1 MQYSH
6 FLHQLRACAK
16 TRSQLQGKK
25 LHAQIIKIGLEQW
38 EPLPNNLIDMYGK
51 CGLLHAALHLF
62 DELPQRDPVSWA
74 SILTAHNQANLPHCT
89 LSIFPNMFTFDRLQ
103 PDNFVFATIF
113 KACGSLGAV
122 KQGKQIHAHF
132 VLSPFSDDDVVKS
145 SLVDMYSKCG
155 QLDDA
160 HWIFDSISWK
170 NSVCWTAMI
179 SGYARNGRSSE
190 AIELLQRMPVKDLFS
205 WTALIS
211 GIVQSGDSSDAIKLF
226 VQMQRE
232 GIRIIDPF
240 VLSSVVGASANLA
253 ALELGRQIH
262 CLVVVFGYESS
273 VFVSNALVDMYA
285 KCSDILAA
293 KDVFDKIPKRD
304 VVSWTTII
312 VGAAQH
318 GKAEDALTLFDE
330 MVLAGLK
337 PNEVTF
343 VGLIY
348 ACSHVGLV
356 DKGCHLFNSMTKD
369 YRINP
374 SLQHYTC
381 LLDLLSRSGH
391 LDDAENVIKTMP
403 FDPDEATWAAL
414 LSACKRYGN
423 SQRGI
428 GIANHLLSLN
438 PQEPSSY
445 ILLSNTYASAG
456 MWDYVSKVR
465 KLMAVTAVKKEPGY
479 SWVDLGKESWVFYAG
494 KTACQVK
501 EEIVGLLKDLDMEM
515 KRRGYVPDTSFVLQ
529 DLEEQ
534 EKEQQLFWHSER
546 LAVAYGLLKAVPGT
560 VIRVVKNLR
569 VCGDC
574 HTVLKFICSI
584 VGREIIVRDAN
595 RFHHFKDGKCSCC
608 DFW

>member
-1 MQYSH
+1 MQCSH

-16 TRSQLQGKK
+16 SQNLLQGKK
-25 LHAQIIKIGLEQW
+25 FHAQIIKTGLEQW

-51 CGLLHAALHLF
+51 CAILEAAFHLF
-62 DELPQRDPVSWA
+62 DELPQRDHVSWA
-74 SILTAHNQANLPHCT
+74 SILTAHNKANLPHRT
-89 LSIFPNMFTFDRLQ
+89 LSIFRNMFAFDQLQ
-103 PDNFVFATIF
+103 PDNFVFATVV

-122 KQGKQIHAHF
+122 KQGKQVHARF
-132 VLSPFSDDDVVKS
+132 VLSQFTDDDVVKS

-155 QLDDA
+155 LLDDA
-160 HWIFDSISWK
+160 RWVFDSISWK

-179 SGYARNGRSSE
+179 SGYARNGWTLE
-190 AIELLQRMPVKDLFS
+190 AVKLLQRMPMKDLFS

-211 GIVQSGDSSDAIKLF
+211 GIVQSGDGFDAIKLF
-226 VQMQRE
+226 IQMRRE
-232 GIRIIDPF
+232 GVQIIDPF

-293 KDVFDKIPKRD
+293 KDVFDKIHQRD

-318 GKAEDALTLFDE
+318 GKAEEALTLFDE
-330 MVLAGLK
+330 MILAGLK

-356 DKGCHLFNSMTKD
+356 DKGRHLFNSMIKE

-391 LDDAENVIKTMP
+391 LDEADNLIKTMP

-423 SQRGI
+423 IEMGI
-428 GIANHLLSLN
+428 RVSNHLLTLN
-438 PQEPSSY
+438 LQEPSSY
-445 ILLSNTYASAG
+445 ILLSSIYASAD

-465 KLMAVTAVKKEPGY
+465 KSMSVIAVKKEPGY
-479 SWVDLGKESWVFYAG
+479 SWVDLGKESQVFYAG
-494 KTACQVK
+494 ETTCHVK
-501 EEIVGLLKDLDMEM
+501 EEIFGLLKDLDMEM
-515 KRRGYVPDTSFVLQ
+515 KKRGYVPDTSFVLQ

-546 LAVAYGLLKAVPGT
+546 LAVAYGLLKAVPGM

-574 HTVLKFICSI
+574 HTVLKLICRI
-584 VGREIIVRDAN
+584 VGREIVVRDAN
-595 RFHHFKDGKCSCC
+595 RFHHFKDGECSCC

>member
-1 MQYSH
+1 MQCSH

-16 TRSQLQGKK
+16 SQNLLQGKK
-25 LHAQIIKIGLEQW
+25 FHAQIIKTGLEQW

-51 CGLLHAALHLF
+51 CAILEAAFHLF

-74 SILTAHNQANLPHCT
+74 SILTAYNKANLPHRT
-89 LSIFPNMFTFDRLQ
+89 LSIFRNMFAFDQLQ
-103 PDNFVFATIF
+103 PDNFVFATVV

-122 KQGKQIHAHF
+122 KQGKQVHARF
-132 VLSPFSDDDVVKS
+132 VLSQFADDDVVKS

-155 QLDDA
+155 LLDDA
-160 HWIFDSISWK
+160 CWVFDSISWK

-179 SGYARNGRSSE
+179 SGYARNGWTLE
-190 AIELLQRMPVKDLFS
+190 AVKLLQRMPMKDLFS

-211 GIVQSGDSSDAIKLF
+211 GIVQSGDGFDAIKLF
-226 VQMQRE
+226 IQMRRE
-232 GIRIIDPF
+232 GVKIIDPF

-293 KDVFDKIPKRD
+293 KDVFDKIHQRD

-318 GKAEDALTLFDE
+318 GKAEEALTLFDE
-330 MVLAGLK
+330 MILAGLK

-356 DKGCHLFNSMTKD
+356 DKGRHLFNSMIKE

-391 LDDAENVIKTMP
+391 LDEADNLIKTMP

-423 SQRGI
+423 
-428 GIANHLLSLN
+428 
-438 PQEPSSY
+438 
-445 ILLSNTYASAG
+445 
-456 MWDYVSKVR
+456 
-465 KLMAVTAVKKEPGY
+465 
-479 SWVDLGKESWVFYAG
+479 
-494 KTACQVK
+494 
-501 EEIVGLLKDLDMEM
+501 
-515 KRRGYVPDTSFVLQ
+515 
-529 DLEEQ
+529 
-534 EKEQQLFWHSER
+534 
-546 LAVAYGLLKAVPGT
+546 
-560 VIRVVKNLR
+560 
-569 VCGDC
+569 
-574 HTVLKFICSI
+574 
-584 VGREIIVRDAN
+584 
-595 RFHHFKDGKCSCC
+595 
-608 DFW
+608 